1 MYSDLYIS
9 PKMILLAHN
18 RPRAISR
25 PLFALALVLMFI
37 FLIFFTWWLKI
48 RQNESENMK
57 DTEAAQTPPTTTKEL
72 GAEEEEGR
80 NIEEVGKL
88 GVGP

>member
-9 PKMILLAHN
+9 PKMILLPHN
-18 RPRAISR
+18 RARAISR
-25 PLFALALVLMFI
+25 PFLALALVLMFI

-57 DTEAAQTPPTTTKEL
+57 DTETPPTTTKEL
-72 GAEEEEGR
+72 GAEDEEGR